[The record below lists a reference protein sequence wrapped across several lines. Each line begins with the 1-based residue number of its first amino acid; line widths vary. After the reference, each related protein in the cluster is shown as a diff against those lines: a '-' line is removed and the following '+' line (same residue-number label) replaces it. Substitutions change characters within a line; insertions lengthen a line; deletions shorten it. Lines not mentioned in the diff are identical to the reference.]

1 MNPDH
6 LQSLIARGESEQVEF
21 KQQLPSLSKLT
32 RALSAL
38 ANTAGGVLI
47 LGVTDAGEAVGVAD
61 IDQIHAQLKQAAQ
74 FWCDPPILIQTQI
87 VVLQGQEIMVVEVPD
102 SADKPHAVL
111 EDAYGAG
118 KVYMRQAS
126 STLEASPQM
135 IKLLV
140 KRPAQP
146 PVEPQN
152 QLEQALLNYLAEHR
166 RITLPQYCQLV
177 NISKRRA
184 QRILVKWMR
193 AGHLNCFQHERVPYY
208 ALNFP
213 VGND

>member
-6 LQSLIARGESEQVEF
+6 LLSLIARGEAEQVEF
-21 KQQLPSLSKLT
+21 KRELPSLSKLT
-32 RALSAL
+32 RTLSAL

-47 LGVTDAGEAVGVAD
+47 LGVTDAGEAVGVAN
-61 IDQIHAQLKQAAQ
+61 IDQIHAQVEQAAQ
-74 FWCDPPILIQTQI
+74 FWCDPPVPIQTQI

-102 SADKPHAVL
+102 SSQKPHAVL
-111 EDAYGAG
+111 EDAYGRG
-118 KVYMRQAS
+118 KVYLRQAS

-135 IKLLV
+135 IKLLA
-140 KRPAQP
+140 KRSAQP
-146 PVEPQN
+146 PVAPEN
-152 QLEQALLNYLAEHR
+152 QLEQALFNYLAEHP

-184 QRILVKWMR
+184 QRTLVKWMR

-208 ALNFP
+208 ALNSP
-213 VGND
+213 AGND